1 MRKIALIVIFLS
13 TLNCV
18 LFAQSESA
26 DEPNVPSAGSPASKQ
41 NRIIPD
47 LGIECVYVQAGTFKM
62 GSAESGPND
71 EKPVHDVKISHGFW
85 MVTCEIN
92 QAQWRTLM
100 GTDPSQYKGDE
111 LPVEMVSWHEVVE
124 FCRKL
129 TQRERKASS
138 LPDGYVYR
146 LPTEAEW
153 EYAARGGTKS
163 RNFIYPGSND
173 PEEVAWHH
181 PGSAD
186 ETHPVGIKRPN
197 ELGLYDMAGN
207 VWEWCLDWY
216 SPDYYANGPKAD
228 PLNIDSGEKT
238 YRVCRGGSWGLYP
251 THCRSANRG
260 GGTPAGRFYSYGFRV
275 VLAHPVHDLG
285 L

>member
-1 MRKIALIVIFLS
+1 MMRRIALVILFLS
-13 TLNCV
+13 NLNFFS
-18 LFAQSESA
+18 FAQAKPA
-26 DEPNVPSAGSPASKQ
+26 DEPNAPPKQ

-47 LGIECVYVQAGTFKM
+47 LGIECVYVKAGTFRM

-71 EKPVHDVKISHGFW
+71 EKPAHQVKISRDCW
-85 MVTCEIN
+85 MGTCEIT
-92 QAQWRTLM
+92 QAQWLSLM
-100 GTDPSQYKGDE
+100 GTDPSKYKGDE
-111 LPVEMVSWHEVVE
+111 LPVEMVSWHETVE

-129 TQRERKASS
+129 TQRERKASR

-163 RNFIYPGSND
+163 RNFMYPGSND
-173 PEEVAWHH
+173 PEEVSWHH
-181 PGSAD
+181 PGSSD
-186 ETHPVGIKRPN
+186 ETHPVGAKRPN

-216 SPDYYANGPKAD
+216 AADYYANAPEAD
-228 PLNIDSGEKT
+228 PVNSDSGDKT

-260 GGTPAGRFYSYGFRV
+260 GGTPTGNFYSYGFRV
-275 VLAHPVHDLG
+275 VLAYPVDDLG

>member
-1 MRKIALIVIFLS
+1 MRKIGFVVVLLTIFNCMSFSLAKS
-13 TLNCV
+13 T
-18 LFAQSESA
+18 
-26 DEPNVPSAGSPASKQ
+26 DELDAPPNH

-47 LGIECVYVQAGTFKM
+47 LGIECVYVKAGTFRM

-71 EKPVHDVKISHGFW
+71 EKPVHDVKISRGYW
-85 MVTCEIN
+85 MGTCEIT
-92 QAQWRTLM
+92 QAQWRALM
-100 GTDPSQYKGDE
+100 GTDPSKYKGDK

-129 TQRERKASS
+129 TQRERKASR

-163 RNFIYPGSND
+163 RNYKYPGSND
-173 PEEVAWHH
+173 PEEVSWHH

-186 ETHPVGIKRPN
+186 QTHPVGIKRPN

-207 VWEWCLDWY
+207 VWEWCLDFYASDFY
-216 SPDYYANGPKAD
+216 SRSPQAD
-228 PLNIDSGEKT
+228 PINSDSGDKI

-260 GGTPAGRFYSYGFRV
+260 GGTPAGKFYSYGFRV
-275 VLAHPVHDLG
+275 VLAYPVDDLG

>member
-1 MRKIALIVIFLS
+1 MQKIALVVVFLMI
-13 TLNCV
+13 LNCMS
-18 LFAQSESA
+18 LSLAKSA
-26 DEPNVPSAGSPASKQ
+26 DESSVPPTTKPGPEE

-47 LGIECVYVQAGTFKM
+47 LGIKCVYVKAGTFRM

-71 EKPVHDVKISHGFW
+71 EKPVHEVQISRGYW
-85 MVTCEIN
+85 MGTCEIT
-92 QAQWRTLM
+92 QAQWRALM
-100 GTDPSQYKGDE
+100 VTDPSKYKGDE
-111 LPVEMVSWHEVVE
+111 LPVEMVSWHESVE

-129 TQRERKASS
+129 TQRERKASR
-138 LPDGYVYR
+138 LPDGFVYR

-163 RNFIYPGSND
+163 RNYNYPGSND

-181 PGSAD
+181 PGSED
-186 ETHPVGIKRPN
+186 ETHPVGTKRPN

-207 VWEWCLDWY
+207 VWEWCMDWY
-216 SPDYYANGPKAD
+216 APDYYAKSPKED
-228 PLNIDSGEKT
+228 PLNNDSGDKT

-260 GGTPAGRFYSYGFRV
+260 GGTPAGKFYSYGFRV
-275 VLAHPVHDLG
+275 VLAPSID
-285 L
+285 